1 MVLNYKQLKLSFCY
15 RENDPTW
22 QGLWQT
28 VNISIQIYD
37 NIIRTRCC
45 CGSNFHYWKSTEI
58 DKHGLRYFQPLRLYS
73 VNTREAA
80 LSQGR
85 QDWWQHYDNLSHIWW
100 MFGISDWGEGIS
112 LSGSGS
118 LDRMMRKISQHLHW
132 GLREH
137 FAEFSQT
144 ELERREERL
153 RRDGS
158 FICQR

>member
-1 MVLNYKQLKLSFCY
+1 MVVTGVVLLSSIA
-15 RENDPTW
+15 NS
-22 QGLWQT
+22 QQST

-58 DKHGLRYFQPLRLYS
+58 DKHGLRYFIQSILA
-73 VNTREAA
+73 REAA

-112 LSGSGS
+112 LSGWGS

-132 GLREH
+132 GNILQSLVGLRM
-137 FAEFSQT
+137 
-144 ELERREERL
+144 RL
-153 RRDGS
+153 RRDWGERVHLYVRGS
-158 FICQR
+158 FYW